1 MIPSSPKELAELL
14 GAKVECHPNVNP
26 ATGLRWDGTIASHEE
41 IGLTVTFPKPMPAL
55 IALAANPKFYR
66 EEYTMSQSE
75 NAKQVIVDTLQDF
88 DPEEFGPDAD
98 GGETRAAHIAEIIE
112 EALKEKGFL

>member
-41 IGLTVTFPKPMPAL
+41 IGLTFPKPMPKPL
-55 IALAANPKFYR
+55 QLEGLASLYGRK
-66 EEYTMSQSE
+66 
-75 NAKQVIVDTLQDF
+75 
-88 DPEEFGPDAD
+88 
-98 GGETRAAHIAEIIE
+98 
-112 EALKEKGFL
+112 

>member
-1 MIPSSPKELAELL
+1 
-14 GAKVECHPNVNP
+14 
-26 ATGLRWDGTIASHEE
+26 
-41 IGLTVTFPKPMPAL
+41 
-55 IALAANPKFYR
+55 
-66 EEYTMSQSE
+66 MSQSE
-75 NAKQVIVDTLQDF
+75 NAKQVIVDALQDF